1 MLPILMHG
9 DEAALRR
16 LYAEEIGL
24 LEREP
29 PNYAMLFG
37 SYVEPFILNFHE
49 SDTGHPISRRG
60 EVIDHPTIPEFC
72 CTLDGYRAHDDAVI
86 ETKFLSTYRAKEEF
100 VPYYYPQVLAQMR
113 CVGAE
118 RGILLVAK
126 GTSPP
131 VEYEITPDA
140 DYEATMWARVE
151 AFRMCLRT
159 FTPPVPMP
167 RVVPPDQWRTVDLSQ
182 EPMPNWGHP
191 LMPMLQLYEDTREA
205 AEMHDQA
212 GREARALVPDDVGV
226 VLAGDHKLSRNRK
239 GNLAITRVRS

>member
-1 MLPILMHG
+1 
-9 DEAALRR
+9 
-16 LYAEEIGL
+16 
-24 LEREP
+24 
-29 PNYAMLFG
+29 
-37 SYVEPFILNFHE
+37 
-49 SDTGHPISRRG
+49 
-60 EVIDHPTIPEFC
+60 
-72 CTLDGYRAHDDAVI
+72 
-86 ETKFLSTYRAKEEF
+86 
-100 VPYYYPQVLAQMR
+100 
-113 CVGAE
+113 
-118 RGILLVAK
+118 
-126 GTSPP
+126 
-131 VEYEITPDA
+131 
-140 DYEATMWARVE
+140 
-151 AFRMCLRT
+151 MCLRT